1 MGKASSAKK
10 VARAARAG
18 GKTSKRERPKLAFP
32 AAVFAVI
39 VLGSLLVVFGRTSRS
54 NSAAADVAPVL
65 NKDHWH
71 AAYGIYVCDKF
82 NSPLVD
88 LPNKPDT
95 NGIHTHGEGVIHIHP
110 FPGNVTGKTEVN
122 LDAGVT
128 SVEGKLPADAPILQ
142 AMQKADR
149 FRVTVD
155 GIETIFPL
163 IEADVAGL
171 LALCRRP

>member
-1 MGKASSAKK
+1 MLDASDSDAYLIFGVPDSDDVGVSLWCAVQSGEVQVFVPEATAKLNPGTDLTMTIHAGDAS
-10 VARAARAG
+10 VA
-18 GKTSKRERPKLAFP
+18 
-32 AAVFAVI
+32 
-39 VLGSLLVVFGRTSRS
+39 
-54 NSAAADVAPVL
+54 
-65 NKDHWH
+65 
-71 AAYGIYVCDKF
+71 
-82 NSPLVD
+82 
-88 LPNKPDT
+88 
-95 NGIHTHGEGVIHIHP
+95 
-110 FPGNVTGKTEVN
+110 VTGKTEVN

-171 LALCRRP
+171 LALCRKP